1 MSQLQASTKPANSAA
16 SAIPPALRAALAQS
30 QPGQPTGQAA
40 GQLQRAF
47 TVQRQAVDEAT
58 RTATLAFASELP
70 YERYWGVEILD
81 CAPTSIRLGRLNS
94 GANLLC
100 DHDTTD
106 VVGVVESVQIGAD
119 RVARA
124 VVRFG
129 KSQRAE
135 EVWQDVLGG
144 IRRNV
149 SVGYLIHKAI
159 LVDSTD
165 GLDTYRVMD
174 WEPYECSLVSVP
186 ADASVGVGRSLQP
199 AEQKSVSVC
208 INVEVEL
215 DEDPAADALEDAT
228 EATDSTD
235 STLAA
240 PAAMPAADAM
250 GTSADRA
257 KPAPLTATP
266 TPKGRPM
273 SDIQAPAAERN
284 HALEIS
290 KLAATVPGAGDLALK
305 SIQAGHT
312 VEQFQAEV
320 LRSMA
325 NKPLPTAAI
334 GLTAKEGQRYSVLRA
349 IRALTDK
356 DWSQA
361 GFEREC
367 HQAILKRA
375 GMGEAPNNGFFV
387 PYEVQQ
393 RDMTAGTANAG
404 GVLVATDNLASSFI
418 DLLRNRSV
426 VAQLGATML
435 SGLQGNVTIPRQTA
449 AGTAYWLSNEA
460 TAITES
466 QQTLG
471 QMSLTPKTVG
481 AYTEISRQLML
492 QSSPAADQ
500 LVLNDLS
507 KVIALAIDLAALEGS
522 GASGQPTGIA
532 NTAGI
537 GSVTGTSLAYAGIL
551 EFQTDVAGANALAAN
566 SAYVTTPTVA
576 ALLAARQRFTSTD
589 TPLWQGNVLDGTMSG
604 FRAVSTLQLTAA
616 SMIFGDFSQV
626 VIGDW
631 GMLELALN
639 PYANFTAAIT
649 GVRAIQSVDIG
660 IRYAGAFSRA
670 TSIT

>member
-1 MSQLQASTKPANSAA
+1 MSQPQASTPASPASPATPAA
-16 SAIPPALRAALAQS
+16 MPAALRAALDQATQ
-30 QPGQPTGQAA
+30 GGQAA

-81 CAPTSIRLGRLNS
+81 CTPGSIRLGRMGS

-124 VVRFG
+124 TVRFG

-149 SVGYLIHKAI
+149 SVGYMIHRAT
-159 LVDSTD
+159 LVESVD
-165 GLDTYRVMD
+165 GLDTYRVLD
-174 WEPYECSLVSVP
+174 WEPFEVSLVSVP
-186 ADASVGVGRSLQP
+186 ADASVGVGRSLAA
-199 AEQKSVSVC
+199 AEQ
-208 INVEVEL
+208 
-215 DEDPAADALEDAT
+215 PPEDAGT
-228 EATDSTD
+228 
-235 STLAA
+235 
-240 PAAMPAADAM
+240 
-250 GTSADRA
+250 TSAT
-257 KPAPLTATP
+257 PATPATPLTVSP
-266 TPKGRPM
+266 TPKGQKM

-290 KLAATVPGAGDLALK
+290 KLAATIASPGAGDLALK

-320 LRSMA
+320 LRNLA

-334 GLTAKEGQRYSVLRA
+334 GLTPQEGKRYSVLRA

-356 DWSQA
+356 DWTNA

-367 HQAILKRA
+367 HQAILKRS

-387 PYEVQQ
+387 PYEVQVQ
-393 RDMTAGTANAG
+393 KRDMTAGTANAG

-418 DLLRNRSV
+418 ELLRNRAV

-435 SGLQGNVTIPRQTA
+435 SGLQGNVTIPKQTGG
-449 AGTAYWLSNEA
+449 GTAYWLTNEA

-471 QMSLTPKTVG
+471 QLSMTPRNVG
-481 AYTEISRQLML
+481 AYTEISRQLMM
-492 QSSPAADQ
+492 QSSPAADM
-500 LVLNDLS
+500 LVMNDLS
-507 KVIALAIDLAALEGS
+507 RVLALAIDLAALEGS
-522 GASGQPTGIA
+522 GASGQPTGIS
-532 NTAGI
+532 NTASI
-537 GSVTGTSLAYAGIL
+537 GAVTGTSLAYAGIL
-551 EFQTDVAGANALAAN
+551 ELQTDVAAANALAGN
-566 SAYVTTPTVA
+566 CAYVTTPAVA
-576 ALLAARQRFTSTD
+576 ALLAARQRFSSTD
-589 TPLWQGNVLDGTMSG
+589 TPLWNGNVLDGTMSG
-604 FRAVSTLQLTAA
+604 FRAMSTNQLTAA

-626 VIGDW
+626 VIGEW

-639 PYANFTAAIT
+639 PYANFAAAIT
-649 GVRAIQSVDIG
+649 GVRAIQTVDVG

>member
-1 MSQLQASTKPANSAA
+1 MRRMSPPQTPAAL
-16 SAIPPALRAALAQS
+16 PDALRAAAQTPS
-30 QPGQPTGQAA
+30 R
-40 GQLQRAF
+40 RAF
-47 TVQRQAVDEAT
+47 AERAAIDEAA

-81 CAPTSIRLGRLNS
+81 CTGPSMRLGRLQS

-100 DHDTTD
+100 DHDTRD

-119 RVARA
+119 RVCRA
-124 VVRFG
+124 TVRFG
-129 KSQRAE
+129 KSARAE
-135 EVWQDVLGG
+135 EVWQDVRDG

-149 SVGYLIHKAI
+149 SVGYMIHKAV
-159 LVDSTD
+159 LVETVD
-165 GLDTYRVMD
+165 GLDTYRVTD
-174 WEPYECSLVSVP
+174 WEPFEISLVSVP
-186 ADASVGVGRSLQP
+186 ADASVGVGRSTGDAQRGI
-199 AEQKSVSVC
+199 C
-208 INVEVEL
+208 INLSVEV
-215 DEDPAADALEDAT
+215 DAEDDAGDAPEDAP
-228 EATDSTD
+228 
-235 STLAA
+235 AA
-240 PAAMPAADAM
+240 PAASPQPVVMPPAAEDASRTRNPQ
-250 GTSADRA
+250 G
-257 KPAPLTATP
+257 PAIMTQAA
-266 TPKGRPM
+266 
-273 SDIQAPAAERN
+273 APAAPAERN

-290 KLAATVPGAGDLALK
+290 KLAASIQGAGDLALK

-320 LRSMA
+320 LRTLA
-325 NKPLPTAAI
+325 TKPLPTADI
-334 GLTAKEGQRYSVLRA
+334 GMSQNEVKRYSVLRA

-356 DWSQA
+356 DWTQA

-367 HQAILKRA
+367 HQAILKRS

-387 PYEVQQ
+387 PFEVQK

-418 DLLRNRSV
+418 DLLRNRAV

-435 SGLQGNVTIPRQTA
+435 SGLVGNVTIPRQTA
-449 AGTAYWLSNEA
+449 GGTAYWLANEA

-471 QMSLTPKTVG
+471 QLSLTPRNVG
-481 AYTEISRQLML
+481 AYTEISRQLMM
-492 QSSPAADQ
+492 QSAPAADN
-500 LVLNDLS
+500 LVMNDLS
-507 KVIALAIDLAALEGS
+507 KVLALAIDLAALEGS
-522 GASGQPTGIA
+522 GASGQPTGIS

-551 EFQTDVAGANALAAN
+551 EFQTDVAGANALTPN

-576 ALLAARQRFTSTD
+576 ALLAARQRFASTD

-604 FRAVSTLQLTAA
+604 FRAMSTLQVTAA
-616 SMIFGDFSQV
+616 SMVFGDFSQV
-626 VIGDW
+626 VIADW

-649 GVRAIQSVDIG
+649 GVRAIQSVDVG